1 MDIKTTYEN
10 CKTLIN
16 AGRLTKDAGL
26 PMLSLFLMVGAISN
40 DQYVEL
46 TGLLNPA
53 AAASTTA
60 DSTSTTSTAAST
72 STGSTATA

>member
-53 AAASTTA
+53 AASTTA
-60 DSTSTTSTAAST
+60 DSSNTTSTAAST